1 MRTQPQ
7 TSALPRDEVYNA
19 PLLCASALALKY
31 IAVNPRLDVVL
42 DVREGREAE
51 VEESFAIAVSDGAR
65 EEETDEALL
74 VARVGTSRTEHGPG
88 YRGLSPT
95 EVNYIHGRDRADRA
109 SVEAVMRRNTGDIGR

>member
-19 PLLCASALALKY
+19 PLLRASALALKY

-65 EEETDEALL
+65 EEEMDEALL

-88 YRGLSPT
+88 YRRLSPT
-95 EVNYIHGRDRADRA
+95 KVNYIHRRDRADRA
-109 SVEAVMRRNTGDIGR
+109 SVEAVMRRNTGHTGC